1 MAWLDTKSSVQTDMS
16 QAKPTWILPLQ
27 LEHSEIEWSDFD
39 VEPQLV
45 AILGCEYDWKA
56 KMRETVVSKH

>member
-16 QAKPTWILPLQ
+16 QAEPTRVLPLQ
-27 LEHSEIEWSDFD
+27 LEHSEIERSDLD

-45 AILGCEYDWKA
+45 AILGCECDWKA
-56 KMRETVVSKH
+56 KRRETVVSKH